1 MDVRA
6 PSPAPFAQTV
16 KRLALR
22 IGPALA
28 LLAVSIVVVIAG
40 SWGFTLWVAIFGV
53 LMAREWYAIAYR
65 GVDAPSFPAHLA
77 CLFMVLIAVT
87 LGYPVFAL
95 AVVVLGAATAALIT
109 ARARLN
115 AMWSVLGVLYTIA
128 PLGALVWLRGNA
140 KMPVMTVLWLLS
152 TVWATDTAALIA
164 GRLIGGPPLA
174 PKVSPK
180 KTWAGLAG
188 GTLAAAGIGW
198 GTGCLDATLSSP
210 ALALLSAI
218 LAVVSQLGD
227 LTESAFKR
235 RFGVKDSSQLIPG
248 QGGVLDRVDGLVFA
262 TLVVMALAL
271 AWGGSVLSVGGHS

>member
-6 PSPAPFAQTV
+6 PTSAPIAQTV

-22 IGPALA
+22 IGPALV
-28 LLAVSIVVVIAG
+28 LLAASVVVVAVG
-40 SWGFTLWVAIFGV
+40 SWAFTLWVAIFGV
-53 LMAREWYAIAYR
+53 LMAREWYAIAYQ
-65 GVDAPSFPAHLA
+65 GVIAPSFPVHLA
-77 CLFMVLIAVT
+77 CLAIVLVAVT
-87 LGYPVFAL
+87 LGYPTFAL
-95 AVVVLGAATAALIT
+95 AVVALGAGTAALIT
-109 ARARLN
+109 ARARLD
-115 AMWSVLGVLYTIA
+115 ALWSVLGVLYTIA
-128 PLGALVWLRGNA
+128 PLAALVWLRGNA
-140 KMPVMTVLWLLS
+140 SMPTLTVLWLLC

-188 GTLAAAGIGW
+188 GTLAAAAVGW
-198 GTGCLDATLSSP
+198 GAGSLHTALSSP
-210 ALALLSAI
+210 ALALLSAL

-262 TLVVMALAL
+262 TLVVAVLAMAR
-271 AWGGSVLSVGGHS
+271 GGSVLSVGAHS